1 MKENIELKDVIM
13 AFCEERQEE
22 MALSDELSQKLVRV
36 ALKVYDRLVGNNDC
50 PKLTLLEDKLAWDIY
65 YYFLKLDD
73 SCGLNVRYSSAFW
86 AYTRPLGLMTEQEIN
101 ECLELGLEFYEPID
115 DDMYYDDTYCLD
127 WYFSPYYDYD
137 LRGKGRNNCYYWIN
151 RERK

>member
-13 AFCEERQEE
+13 AFCEERQKEI
-22 MALSDELSQKLVRV
+22 ALNNELSQKLVRV
-36 ALKVYDRLVGNNDC
+36 ALKVYDRLVGNNDY

-86 AYTRPLGLMTEQEIN
+86 AYSRPLGVMTEQEIN

-127 WYFSPYYDYD
+127 WYFSPYCDYD
-137 LRGKGRNNCYYWIN
+137 LRGKGRNKGYYWIN
-151 RERK
+151 REGK